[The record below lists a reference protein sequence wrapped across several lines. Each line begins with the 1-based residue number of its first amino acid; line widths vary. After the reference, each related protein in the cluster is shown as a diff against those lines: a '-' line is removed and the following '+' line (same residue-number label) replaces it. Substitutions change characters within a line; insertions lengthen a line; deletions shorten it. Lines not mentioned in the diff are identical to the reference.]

1 MKTDLDRPMGEY
13 ATREPSPA
21 AARGIAQQA
30 LEDADLFDAL
40 VAQGAVEASLK
51 NPAVRAAVSVPARRK
66 PWALAFY
73 AAAAAAVLVAL
84 FWWRSSP
91 KPIPA
96 PSEQA
101 RVVVSKPAIIPSLD
115 AASGRPVLLASELR
129 LTRSSGAPVFRG
141 VTGITGANMLSREP
155 QAGGM
160 ITALED
166 GEATV
171 NLGSLD
177 GLTKGTELA
186 TPTGTIVVTTVFRD
200 HARGTIT
207 SGAVRDAV
215 QVPVATHLAAVL
227 HEVDAL
233 AFAGDVS
240 AARELARKTLSAGS
254 FAETRMLLERL
265 AALDYQAGAIDAARE
280 HFEAA
285 ANNLFAPPA
294 ASPSEQAATLN
305 SLGALYLLAGEPESA
320 VKPLNQAAAQTGIH
334 SDLRAQI
341 LNNLGVLAEMRGD
354 FAGAQADYRGASAEK
369 TSLREHNIAQANLA
383 RISNS
388 KRP

>member
-1 MKTDLDRPMGEY
+1 MKTDLDRAMGQFV
-13 ATREPSPA
+13 TREPSPSA
-21 AARGIAQQA
+21 SREIAQQA

-51 NPAVRAAVSVPARRK
+51 NPAVRVAVSVPARSK
-66 PWALAFY
+66 PWAITLY
-73 AAAAAAVLVAL
+73 AAVAAAVLLAL
-84 FWWRSSP
+84 FLWRSSP
-91 KPIPA
+91 KPTP
-96 PSEQA
+96 PHSEQT
-101 RVVVSKPAIIPSLD
+101 RVFVSKPAIIPSLD
-115 AASGRPVLLASELR
+115 AASGRPVLLASDLAEH
-129 LTRSSGAPVFRG
+129 SANAPVFRG
-141 VTGITGANMLSREP
+141 ITGANGPNREP
-155 QAGGM
+155 QASGM